1 MASSSSDGRPS
12 QAAPVPGRRVRIP
25 AQRAAATSTAA
36 AGAAGTSY
44 RREKF
49 LGSRIEVSVRNSRN
63 IFVIKSRNLSN
74 CQKWSFRVKNWMS
87 HVLYQA
93 VHVVAQI
100 TVFLCNTPRF
110 DIRICAFLDNKSV
123 SKTAFLFISFLF
135 DVFVVWWVIQRRLA
149 AQGLTFSWNEAKRLF
164 VGGRFLKT
172 SA

>member
-100 TVFLCNTPRF
+100 TVFLCNTPKIWYSNLCF
-110 DIRICAFLDNKSV
+110 FWTIK
-123 SKTAFLFISFLF
+123 
-135 DVFVVWWVIQRRLA
+135 VFRRLSF
-149 AQGLTFSWNEAKRLF
+149 FSFPSSSMCSSCDESSN
-164 VGGRFLKT
+164 GDSQLKD
-172 SA
+172 